1 MKPTEISW
9 SVMHPTPLNAD
20 YIRELIEKSAEYRV
34 DSFEIC
40 GQCHTPYGGLDGL
53 IDYREFPHAYAQWDQ
68 TKVAENQEMM
78 REILKLSHNAGK
90 KVFYFHREVM
100 IPPGLLEDMP
110 DLLDENKEFNLLG
123 ETYGRLIRYKLEKL
137 FTAVPELDGLVLTL
151 TEADFSAIHNSS
163 QEKYPPTE
171 VVRFIISLF
180 ASELEKRNKR
190 FVMRSFGSIAKDY
203 EDILAGAQKL
213 AGIHK
218 FEIETK
224 ITPYDFDPFLS
235 KNPFLRPNPA
245 FTLSAECESVGEF
258 MGQGNMPFEHVHNIV
273 RYVRE
278 AQEAGVDRFVI
289 RIDRRGNCIFDL
301 YELNYYAYAR
311 AIEDPCITAEE
322 IRQEWYEKHYPAAI
336 REELIELDRLGWEM
350 VSKTYYIDKQ
360 VLFHGNYAIK
370 YLKSAFVFS
379 LFREGVSLKNGK
391 DIWSIL
397 TDRPAPGRHFAVRE
411 KDEAVACADKGAALC
426 RSLHLPS
433 DDYRLRLWN
442 NAVVITRCVR
452 EMVRCMAAYFEDI
465 ESGRSECSTLKKQV
479 AASLAEYDRLAGHK
493 VEILKREFINGL
505 EHRLQEY
512 RRPIEEICIEPLA
525 AVCQALPHEYEAEMA
540 ARKQFFK
547 HHIDGVIPGGLFDD
561 HRIYRYMHGS
571 HSVIQNGLPGRWA
584 GNRVFPNG
592 FFEVTLKSG
601 SQLVIYGDVTE
612 TQKITVSLN
621 GGEGIKHTLDA
632 DGICKIPLEE
642 GIGETVTVRISKSGS
657 CYPLI
662 NAIVTR

>member
-1 MKPTEISW
+1 MKTSEISW

-20 YIRELIEKSAEYRV
+20 YIRQLIEKSKEYHV

-53 IDYREFPHAYAQWDQ
+53 IDYREFPHAYANWDQ
-68 TKVAENQEMM
+68 QKVAETQAAMA
-78 REILKLSHNAGK
+78 EILDLSHAAGK
-90 KVFYFHREVM
+90 QVFYFHREVM

-110 DLLDENKEFNLLG
+110 DLLDENKEFDLLG
-123 ETYGRLIRYKLEKL
+123 ERFAQLIRYKIDKVMTKL
-137 FTAVPELDGLVLTL
+137 PKLDGIVLTL
-151 TEADFSAIHNSS
+151 TEADFSAIHNSNA
-163 QEKYPPTE
+163 EKYPPVE
-171 VVRFIISLF
+171 VVSFIISLF
-180 ASELEKRNKR
+180 AAELEKRNKR
-190 FVMRSFGSIAKDY
+190 FIMRSFGSIAKDY
-203 EDILAGAQKL
+203 EDILAGAVKL
-213 AGIHK
+213 AGKFK

-224 ITPYDFDPFLS
+224 ITPYDFDPFLD
-235 KNPFLRPNPA
+235 KNPFLRPNPG

-311 AIEDPCITAEE
+311 AIEDPAVTADE
-322 IRQEWYEKHYPAAI
+322 IRQEWYDKHYPADI
-336 REELIELDRLGWEM
+336 RESLIELDQLGWEM
-350 VSKTYYIDKQ
+350 VTKTYFIDKQ
-360 VLFHGNYAIK
+360 VLFHGNYSIK

-379 LFREGVSLKNGK
+379 LFREGVSLENGR

-397 TDRPAPGRHFAVRE
+397 TKRPAPGRKFALQE
-411 KDEAVACADKGAALC
+411 KEEAVACADRGAALC
-426 RSLHLPS
+426 KSLHLPA

-452 EMVRCMAAYFEDI
+452 ELVRCMAAYFEDM
-465 ESGRSECSTLKKQV
+465 ESGSSECTLLKKQV

-493 VEILKREFINGL
+493 VKILEREFINGL

-525 AVCQALPHEYEAEMA
+525 AVCQTLPREYAAEMA
-540 ARKQFFK
+540 ARKQFLK
-547 HHIDGVIPGGLFDD
+547 DAADGVIPGGLYDD

-571 HSVIQNGLPGRWA
+571 HSVIQNGFPGRWA

-592 FFEVTLKSG
+592 FFEVTLKG
-601 SQLVIYGDVTE
+601 GKELVITGDTSETKLFTLSINGVTR
-612 TQKITVSLN
+612 KLSLDN
-621 GGEGIKHTLDA
+621 
-632 DGICKIPLEE
+632 DGICKVPLESRDKK
-642 GIGETVTVRISKSGS
+642 ITIRISKSGS

-662 NAIVTR
+662 YALAVC